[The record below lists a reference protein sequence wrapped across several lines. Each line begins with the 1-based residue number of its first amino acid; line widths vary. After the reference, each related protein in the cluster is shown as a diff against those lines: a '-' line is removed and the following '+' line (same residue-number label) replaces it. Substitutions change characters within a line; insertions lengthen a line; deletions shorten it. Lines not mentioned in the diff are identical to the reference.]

1 MYFDYLWGMLE
12 PLGVYRDGGY
22 NLGELKALGQ
32 GMDKVQQQMEEYISE
47 IDPGTATGNG
57 LELAEGLFPMLAG
70 NDTTSR
76 REALAALFSV
86 DTQWGSRE
94 GLTKTLEACG
104 IPVTISET
112 TDPFCCQVTMREK
125 LVIAKDPVFQLWV
138 LECMMPCHMKV
149 TVSLSYY
156 DIRTSTTVSETM
168 DLVDLRKRS
177 QGAWEQ
183 RLGYLA

>member
-22 NLGELKALGQ
+22 NVGELKALGK
-32 GMDKVQQQMEEYISE
+32 GMDNVQQQMEQYINE
-47 IDPGTATGNG
+47 IDPGTATGDG
-57 LELAEGLFPMLAG
+57 LTLAEGLFPMLISIA
-70 NDTTSR
+70 TTSR
-76 REALAALFSV
+76 REALSVLFSM

-94 GLTKTLEACG
+94 RLTKTLEACG
-104 IPVTISET
+104 IPVTISEGT
-112 TDPFCCQVTMREK
+112 EPFCCQVTMREK
-125 LVIAKDPVFQLWV
+125 MVIAKDPVFQLQV
-138 LECMMPCHMKV
+138 LERIMPCHMKV
-149 TVSLSYY
+149 TVTITYY

-168 DLVDLRKRS
+168 ALEDLRKRS